1 MSVLSRFVAKAHVA
15 PPTVNQVNHLP
26 DGTSTLIFRLFH
38 DGQADLGVLGPR
50 THAQY
55 KRASP
60 CCAVLK
66 VVFRPGGGYPFFGV
80 PLVELADRVVPVRDL
95 WGAYADTLLDKL
107 VHVST
112 NAERL
117 TEMKS
122 ALVERLR
129 APKVFEPA
137 AVPLVREALVQL
149 DMQQTTLHEIARKL
163 NVSER
168 HLRRVFSAVVGLSP
182 KRYARIVRFRQA
194 VARASHGAPRWSD
207 IAAESGYFDQAH
219 MCADFQELAQAS
231 PTDFLRKDSIG
242 TIRCTGS

>member
-1 MSVLSRFVAKAHVA
+1 MSALSRFVAKAHA
-15 PPTVNQVNHLP
+15 PTPAVNQVNHLP
-26 DGTSTLIFRLFH
+26 DGTSTLIFRLFD
-38 DGQADLGVLGPR
+38 DGQADLSVLGPR

-60 CCAVLK
+60 CSAVLK

-80 PLVELADRVVPVRDL
+80 PLAELADRVVSVRDL
-95 WGAYADTLLDKL
+95 WGPGADTLLDKL
-107 VHVST
+107 VHAST

-117 TEMKS
+117 TEMKG

-137 AVPLVREALVQL
+137 AVPLVKEALVQL
-149 DMQQTTLHEIARKL
+149 ATPQTTLHEIARKL

-182 KRYARIVRFRQA
+182 KRYARIARFRQA
-194 VARASHGAPRWSD
+194 VARASHGAPRWSE

-219 MCADFQELAQAS
+219 MCADFHELAQTS
-231 PTDFLRKDSIG
+231 PTDFLRKGSTRIIG
-242 TIRCTGS
+242 CTRS